1 VDRYKQKAIWLTW
14 EAEGSIRSK
23 VLSTSMGVPLCTLD
37 FLENQPRLRLIRYC
51 VVTIQTLAILIKFR
65 PAVTIVQNPSIFLA
79 FVASMVKRMLK
90 YNLVIDL
97 HTHCITPEGVTG
109 RIYRFF
115 NNVGLNKADLIIV
128 TNDSYKKKIMMLTR
142 SDITVLPDKIPEIEC
157 KDLSGDLKGSE
168 NVLFICTYSQDE
180 PWRDVI
186 QAAESLPKT
195 VHIYISGRVPNGLNI
210 KTPINVTIT
219 GYLVREEYERILEAI
234 DAVIVLT
241 KKENCL
247 PCGAYEALAAEK
259 PLVLSD
265 KKVIKEFFSKGS
277 IYTENKE
284 EAIAVAV
291 KEALKNQ
298 KLLKQK
304 IIQLKKE
311 KERLW
316 GTQWED
322 LKNKIFS
329 LY

>member
-1 VDRYKQKAIWLTW
+1 
-14 EAEGSIRSK
+14 
-23 VLSTSMGVPLCTLD
+23 M
-37 FLENQPRLRLIRYC
+37 
-51 VVTIQTLAILIKFR
+51 
-65 PAVTIVQNPSIFLA
+65 
-79 FVASMVKRMLK
+79 
-90 YNLVIDL
+90 DL
-97 HTHCITPEGVTG
+97 HTHHIKLAGAVG
-109 RIYRFF
+109 RLYNLI
-115 NNVGLNKADLIIV
+115 NNYSLRNADLIIV

-168 NVLFICTYSQDE
+168 NILFICTYSQDE